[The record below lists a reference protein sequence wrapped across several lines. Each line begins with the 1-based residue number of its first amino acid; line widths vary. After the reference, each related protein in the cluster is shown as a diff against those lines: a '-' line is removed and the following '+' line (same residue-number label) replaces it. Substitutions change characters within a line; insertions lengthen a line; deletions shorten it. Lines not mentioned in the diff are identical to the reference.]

1 MIFDCQYDLN
11 EESSQKMLWGRVGAG
26 GLGLGVPWRLGLGA
40 FTIVVWVQS
49 LVGIT
54 KMIPQAAQFGQKK
67 KKIRKCGDVFS
78 EFSPKNGKSIPMR
91 WSNNLRHLH
100 DLRGLG
106 FCFGNASIKI

>member
-1 MIFDCQYDLN
+1 
-11 EESSQKMLWGRVGAG
+11 MLWGRVGAG

-67 KKIRKCGDVFS
+67 KDKKMWGCV
-78 EFSPKNGKSIPMR
+78 
-91 WSNNLRHLH
+91 LRIQPQKWEKYPHEMV
-100 DLRGLG
+100 
-106 FCFGNASIKI
+106 

>member
-1 MIFDCQYDLN
+1 
-11 EESSQKMLWGRVGAG
+11 MLWGRVGDG

-67 KKIRKCGDVFS
+67 KNKDKKMWGCV
-78 EFSPKNGKSIPMR
+78 
-91 WSNNLRHLH
+91 LRIQPQKWEKDPHEMV
-100 DLRGLG
+100 
-106 FCFGNASIKI
+106 